1 MFRKWM
7 HFLLVLP
14 LLVSALSLN
23 PTPVQAAGP
32 ALVDPSVVIWCPT
45 SVTLPKAK
53 KDGCTD
59 AFTTVTPLWDALR
72 AKNPAVAGTFWFGKY
87 YNSSVDVNQVWDGS
101 YLPKMQKYPQT
112 FKGGWDGLGTGTQ
125 DPYSPT
131 ILNGKSFIVNNFL
144 SHITISGFRIEGAAS
159 STCAGGVAL
168 CVQTSG
174 NIKANRVEAS
184 GSLNVMSG
192 AWFDNSISLLP
203 ATVTITNSV
212 FNSNTLHGVTI
223 TSKGLVTIANV
234 RAQSNNGRGILVDNR
249 FGSANLVL
257 NGTTTVLD
265 NGTLG
270 LEMYSDGNV
279 TAYHLI
285 AFGNGQTTPDSAG
298 VFIWSQKAVKITG
311 SGKFKGN
318 SGHGLTIDTQ
328 GPITARNLTANFNTT
343 GGVYLS
349 TTAPDSVQAVTLTRV
364 NADFSGLVGLE
375 IYADGKVLIK
385 CSGAYSNNS
394 YGLSVKGNANPGAA
408 TLTLQGFLAHAN
420 TGTGINPN
428 EDITTNTTPVRTPCP
443 S

>member
-32 ALVDPSVVIWCPT
+32 ALVDRSVVIWCPT
-45 SVTLPKAK
+45 AVTLPKAK

-72 AKNPAVAGTFWFGKY
+72 AKNPAVAGTFWFGKDY
-87 YNSSVDVNQVWDGS
+87 DSSVDVNQVWDGS
-101 YLPKMQKYPQT
+101 YLPKMAKYPQI

-131 ILNGKSFIVNNFL
+131 ILNGKSFIVNNFR

-234 RAQSNNGRGILVDNR
+234 RAQSNAVRGILVDNR

-279 TAYHLI
+279 TAHHLI
-285 AFGNGQTTPDSAG
+285 AYHNGMTTADAAG
-298 VFIWSQKAVKITG
+298 VFISSQKAVKITG
-311 SGKFKGN
+311 SGKFKSNTGP
-318 SGHGLTIDTQ
+318 GLAIYSN
-328 GPITARNLTANFNTT
+328 GPITASRLTANFNKT
-343 GGVYLS
+343 GVYLY
-349 TTAPDSVQAVTLTRV
+349 TAAPNSVQAVTLNKV
-364 NADFSGLVGLE
+364 NADFSQLAGLV

-385 CSGAYSNNS
+385 CSGAYSNNGT
-394 YGLSVKGNANPGAA
+394 GLFVAGAA
-408 TLTLQGFLAHAN
+408 ALTLQGFLAYAN
-420 TGTGINPN
+420 NPE
-428 EDITTNTTPVRTPCP
+428 EDVTLNSPTTSVVRTPCP